1 VSTEEPKPNI
11 RVSLPSLG
19 DIEAAPMSR
28 RRVPPALASRYEDI
42 RFLGE
47 GGMGTVYRAKD
58 PRLGR
63 VVAVKLLKS
72 DNADSWQRF
81 VAEARAQASI
91 QHDNVCH
98 IYDAGEFDG
107 EPFIAM
113 QYIEGESLSKLKDK
127 LTIEQSLRI
136 MQKVSM
142 AVHEAHRL
150 GIIHRDIKPGN
161 ILCEK
166 QPDGTVK
173 PYIMDFGL
181 AREVEGKGQTQTG
194 AVIGT
199 PAYMP
204 PEQAKGDVRS
214 MDRRSDVY
222 SLGATLYDV
231 LAGRPPFVSEHAW
244 SLLMA
249 VAYEDPPAL
258 GKVKPGV
265 PLDLETIVTKAIER
279 EPARRYDSAKAFAE
293 DLQRYLDGD
302 PIYARRSSLGYVLW
316 KRAKKNKLAAAI
328 AVTLLASAIVL
339 AGVWVRARRQA
350 ADQARLAQQLG
361 EGVKEMELFLRAAYE
376 LPVHD
381 VERERDVVRERLKDI
396 ETRMGLAGKA
406 GEGPGNYAIGRGYW
420 SLGNP
425 EKAREYLEKAAAA
438 GYSSAD
444 LEYALGL
451 AYGELFRRAV
461 EETKRITN
469 EEEKKK
475 KIAELEKTF
484 RDPALLHLRA
494 ALAAR
499 IEVPAYAEG
508 LIALYEGKND
518 EALAKAK
525 AAFEKA
531 PWMYEA
537 KKLEGDALFA
547 EGSKYRHD
555 GAFDYDKMK
564 SYFDPAAVAYRMAAD
579 MGRSDPETHRA
590 ECDLWEK
597 NGLALGTKN
606 APTREAF
613 ETAVAACSKGVKA
626 SSRDG
631 KPRVQL
637 ALAMGS
643 FLLNKVSGEA
653 PTPDNLTYAE
663 DALEKAQDAIKIA
676 PHDAMAHY
684 AMAGVLQMKTFALQ
698 QSGKDASMKEAIAS
712 FQKVLEIDPRFTWA
726 ISEMGDAYVVEWD
739 NEFAHGRESNDLL
752 KKAIESFGKAL
763 EVDPKFSLA
772 AGRRL
777 VAYRKFIESHI
788 QHGVEVPEL
797 ISSFADAA
805 TQYEKMAPG
814 PFLVAYWKVRANVL
828 RAAYESAF
836 DRPPAE
842 PLKTASNTIYDFAGK
857 LPDDYWFTYSLIEI
871 RVLEAVYGLRHNI
884 EIEAALQEARRCIAK
899 AIEIKKLMP
908 TEVRYLAGRLE
919 LTDLERRERL
929 NNLKSEDFDAALK
942 IVDPATIGGEVDP
955 IIYSMY
961 AETLQHR
968 ARFAL
973 VKKYLTVAD
982 DIKLGLAALD
992 KALEKNKRLVP
1003 ALVTKGELLLLRI
1016 RSERDQRK
1024 VFEYLQM
1031 AKDAF
1036 ESARNEN
1043 PQIERHHADSIKE
1056 INERLRSQ

>member
-1 VSTEEPKPNI
+1 MSTDEPKPNI

-19 DIEAAPMSR
+19 DLDAGPMSR
-28 RRVPPALASRYEDI
+28 RRVPPTLASRYEDI

-113 QYIEGESLSKLKDK
+113 QYIEGEPLSKLKEK

-136 MQKVSM
+136 MQKVSL

-166 QPDGTVK
+166 LPDGTVK

-231 LAGRPPFVSEHAW
+231 IANRPPFVSENSW

-279 EPARRYDSAKAFAE
+279 EPTRRYDSAKAFAE

-302 PIYARRSSLGYVLW
+302 PIFARRSSLGYVLW
-316 KRAKKNKLAAAI
+316 KRAKKNKLATAI
-328 AVTLLASAIVL
+328 AVTLLASAVIL
-339 AGVWVRARRQA
+339 AGVWVRARKQA

-396 ETRMGLAGKA
+396 EVRMGLAGKA

-425 EKAREYLEKAAAA
+425 EKAREYLEKAAAP
-438 GYSSAD
+438 GYVSSD

-461 EETKRITN
+461 DETKRITN
-469 EEEKKK
+469 EDEKKK

-564 SYFDPAAVAYRMAAD
+564 SYFDPAAEAYRMAAD

-597 NGLALGTKN
+597 MGIAVGMKGELSQK
-606 APTREAF
+606 PF
-613 ETAVAACSKGVKA
+613 DTATAACLRAVQSSSK
-626 SSRDG
+626 DG
-631 KPRVQL
+631 KSRVLRALVL
-637 ALAMGS
+637 ASYLQRKVDDESSADEKMKLADET
-643 FLLNKVSGEA
+643 V
-653 PTPDNLTYAE
+653 
-663 DALEKAQDAIKIA
+663 KIA
-676 PHDAMAHY
+676 NEAVVASPNDAMAHY
-684 AMAGVLQMKTFALQ
+684 AMAGAHQMRIYALQ
-698 QSGKDASMKEAIAS
+698 TLGKDASMKDAIAS
-712 FQKVLEIDPRFTWA
+712 FQKALEIDPRFTWA
-726 ISEMGDAYVVEWD
+726 LSEMGDAYGFEAD
-739 NEFAHGRESNDLL
+739 IEAARGQDP
-752 KKAIESFGKAL
+752 KKLWQEAIRRYGDAIQ
-763 EVDPKFSLA
+763 VDPKFSLA

-777 VAYRKFIESHI
+777 VIYRKLLEYAID
-788 QHGVEVPEL
+788 HGQEAPETV
-797 ISSFADAA
+797 AA
-805 TQYEKMAPG
+805 LLEGVSTYQKMKPG
-814 PFLVAYWKVRANVL
+814 EWLEAYWKVRAHMVQ
-828 RAAYESAF
+828 AAYESAF
-836 DRPPAE
+836 NRDPTAPM
-842 PLKTASNTIYDFAGK
+842 KTALAGIHEYAGE
-857 LPDDYWFTYSLIEI
+857 LPDDFWFLYALVECRLVEASYAVRKTADISDIIVDARRAVAKGVAIKKTMPLDL
-871 RVLEAVYGLRHNI
+871 RVLAARI
-884 EIEAALQEARRCIAK
+884 EVIALQAHKRKGDLKGQHFEEALAVMMP
-899 AIEIKKLMP
+899 ALSAVDIEP
-908 TEVRYLAGRLE
+908 
-919 LTDLERRERL
+919 D
-929 NNLKSEDFDAALK
+929 
-942 IVDPATIGGEVDP
+942 
-955 IIYSMY
+955 MY
-961 AETLQHR
+961 ALYAHVLKMR
-968 ARFAL
+968 AEL
-973 VKKYLTVAD
+973 SIDKDQSVGD
-982 DIKLGLAALD
+982 DISVALDAID
-992 KALEKNKRLVP
+992 KALAKNPRLSQ
-1003 ALVTKGELLLLRI
+1003 ALITKGELLLLKSKRAV
-1016 RSERDQRK
+1016 S
-1024 VFEYLQM
+1024 
-1031 AKDAF
+1031 
-1036 ESARNEN
+1036 RNEAVQVAREAQSQFHAAFKEN
-1043 PQIERHHADSIKE
+1043 PRHEFEHAETIRRIEDL
-1056 INERLRSQ
+1056 LR

>member
-1 VSTEEPKPNI
+1 MSTEEPKPNI
-11 RVSLPSLG
+11 LVSLPSLG
-19 DIEAAPMSR
+19 DLEAGPMSR

-113 QYIEGESLSKLKDK
+113 QYIEGEPLSKLKDK

-136 MQKVSM
+136 MQKVSL

-166 QPDGTVK
+166 LPDGTVK

-231 LAGRPPFVSEHAW
+231 IANRPPFVAENSW

-279 EPARRYDSAKAFAE
+279 EPTRRYDSAKAFAE

-302 PIYARRSSLGYVLW
+302 PIFARRSSLGYVLW
-316 KRAKKNKLAAAI
+316 KKAKKNKWLAAL
-328 AVTLLASAIVL
+328 AVTLLASAVVL
-339 AGVWVRARRQA
+339 TGFWIRARRQA

-396 ETRMGLAGKA
+396 EARMGLAGKA
-406 GEGPGNYAIGRGYW
+406 GEGPGNYAIGRGYL

-425 EKAREYLEKAAAA
+425 EKARDYLEKAAAA
-438 GYSSAD
+438 GYASAD

-461 EETKRITN
+461 DETKRITN

-564 SYFDPAAVAYRMAAD
+564 SYFDPAATAYRIAAD

-597 NGLALGTKN
+597 NGLALGTKG
-606 APTREAF
+606 APAKEAF
-613 ETAVAACSKGVKA
+613 ETATAACSRAVSLSSQDKKA
-626 SSRDG
+626 
-631 KPRVQL
+631 RVQQ
-637 ALAMGS
+637 ALVMQS
-643 FLLNKVSGEA
+643 FLLNKSDEEA
-653 PTPDNLTYAE
+653 PAE
-663 DALEKAQDAIKIA
+663 ERLAFAEETVKVARKAAEESPNDAI
-676 PHDAMAHY
+676 AHY
-684 AMAGVLQMKTFALQ
+684 VLAGALQMRAYTLQ
-698 QSGKDASMKEAIAS
+698 TLGKDVSMKEALAS
-712 FQKVLEIDPRFTWA
+712 FQRALDIDPRFTWA
-726 ISEMGDAYVVEWD
+726 LSEMGDAYVVEWD
-739 NEFAHGRESNDLL
+739 NELAHGRESNDLL
-752 KKAIESFGKAL
+752 EKAIAFFGKAL

-777 VAYRKFIESHI
+777 IAYRKLVESYM
-788 QHGVEVPEL
+788 QHGVEAPET
-797 ISSFADAA
+797 IASFADAA
-805 TQYEKMAPG
+805 AKYEKMAPG
-814 PFLVAYWKVRANVL
+814 AFLVAYWKVRANML
-828 RAAYESAF
+828 RGAYEKAF
-836 DRPPAE
+836 DRNPEE
-842 PLKTASNTIYDFAGK
+842 PFKTALNTIRDYAGE
-857 LPDDYWFTYSLIEI
+857 LPDEYWFIYSTIEI
-871 RVLEAVYGLRHNI
+871 RVLLAEYGSRHGV
-884 EIEAALQEARRCIAK
+884 EVEAAINEARHSIAK
-899 AIEIKKLMP
+899 AIEIRKLMP
-908 TEVRYLAGRLE
+908 IEVRYLAARIE
-919 LTDLERRERL
+919 IVALERSERL
-929 NNLKSEDFDAALK
+929 GTLKLEDFDDPLK
-942 IVDPATIGGEVDP
+942 IVAPGVIGSEVDP
-955 IIYSMY
+955 VINALH
-961 AETLQHR
+961 AEILRLRVRFGLQ
-968 ARFAL
+968 
-973 VKKYLTVAD
+973 KKRSTVSD
-982 DIKLGLAALD
+982 DIALGLASLNAALG
-992 KALEKNKRLVP
+992 KNPRLVQ
-1003 ALVTKGELLLLRI
+1003 ALVTQGELFLLRS
-1016 RSERDQRK
+1016 RT
-1024 VFEYLQM
+1024 
-1031 AKDAF
+1031 
-1036 ESARNEN
+1036 ARNEKESIEDLRMAKNAFASAIKEN
-1043 PQIERHHADSIKE
+1043 PQVERELVESIKE
-1056 INERLRSQ
+1056 IDGRLRTQ